1 MAAPGKLVLPS
12 NVMGNGTLRGFPGLQ
27 APAWTLGD
35 PAAPVRASFVD
46 IGSGHVH
53 LGRNLSATAN
63 VELYVTYLGV
73 PPGTSPRID
82 APDPGN
88 C

>member
-1 MAAPGKLVLPS
+1 MSITHCLEQRECLLS
-12 NVMGNGTLRGFPGLQ
+12 SSLYD
-27 APAWTLGD
+27 GD
-35 PAAPVRASFVD
+35 DPTCTGHPYATGQSFVD

-53 LGRNLSATAN
+53 LGRNLSATDN
-63 VELYVTYLGV
+63 EELYVTYLGV
-73 PPGTSPRID
+73 PSGTSPRID